1 MTLHHRP
8 FAMTNAYAYTL
19 LLEAAVLAAS
29 FGMLRL
35 SFWTRDRHQ
44 RHGRPGYQPPS
55 DFPTGQQDDAKIGP
69 LLLASLGSVDFA
81 LSDIEP
87 ASEKDQTMLCCPERS
102 RHFNDKR
109 QIQGEQNQRAHLKP
123 MHSDPVKFHDAALL
137 GKGAA
142 LAQELT
148 E

>member
-1 MTLHHRP
+1 MTIAH
-8 FAMTNAYAYTL
+8 ASTL

-29 FGMLRL
+29 FGMLWL
-35 SFWTRDRHQ
+35 CFWIRDRHQ
-44 RHGRPGYQPPS
+44 RHGRPDYQPRS
-55 DFPTGQQDDAKIGP
+55 DFAAGRKDNANIGP
-69 LLLASLGSVDFA
+69 LRLARVGTVDFA